1 MAKRTSRV
9 DQGNAN
15 TGLIGRGNGLLIL
28 SSDF

>member
-15 TGLIGRGNGLLIL
+15 TGLIGRGNGPLIFVL
-28 SSDF
+28 

>member
-15 TGLIGRGNGLLIL
+15 TGLIGRGNGLLISVL
-28 SSDF
+28 